1 MIDQLRD
8 LDRILR
14 GEATRP
20 SSLRGGSL
28 PVQVTR
34 LLPLLVALGA
44 TYGAFMGLFALINRA
59 DPEPWQLVATVLK
72 VPALFLLTLLVTFPS
87 LYVFNALVGSRLTPT
102 SLMRM
107 LLAALGVTIAV
118 LASLGPI
125 VGFFSL
131 TTESYPF
138 VLLFN
143 VVVFA
148 VSGGL
153 GLVFLARTLSRLGD
167 AEAAAPMT
175 PRAILPPVEAGPAVE
190 QAAVGP
196 APTSHE
202 LGGEDDVGPLDG
214 DGPVLGPHVRRVFGV
229 WMVVFGLVGAQMSW
243 VLRPFVGNPEQP
255 FTWFRARE
263 SSFFQAVYEALRNL
277 FS

>member
-1 MIDQLRD
+1 MLSPLRD

-20 SSLRGGSL
+20 SALRFTATV
-28 PVQVTR
+28 PVQATR
-34 LLPLLVALGA
+34 LLPTLLLLGGV
-44 TYGAFMGLFALINRA
+44 YGAFMGLFALINRPTA
-59 DPEPWQLVATVLK
+59 EPMQVLATVVK

-87 LYVFNALVGSRLTPT
+87 LYVFNALVGSRLNPV

-107 LLAALGVTIAV
+107 LVASLGVILAV
-118 LASLGPI
+118 LGSLGPI

-138 VLLFN
+138 MLVFN

-153 GLVFLARTLSRLGD
+153 GLVFLARTLSRMSLHVSD
-167 AEAAAPMT
+167 DPPIAAAT
-175 PRAILPPVEAGPAVE
+175 APPAAPAPAV
-190 QAAVGP
+190 ADP
-196 APTSHE
+196 
-202 LGGEDDVGPLDG
+202 LGGADEPVGPLDG
-214 DGPVLGPHVRRVFGV
+214 DGPLLGTNVRAVFAV
-229 WMVVFGLVGAQMSW
+229 WMVVFSLVGAQMSW
-243 VLRPFVGNPEQP
+243 VLRPFIGNPDQP
-255 FTWFRARE
+255 FTWFRPRE
-263 SSFFQAVYEALRNL
+263 SSFFEAVWGALRNL